1 MKENFKYQDAEKLDW
16 QDLRA
21 ANSEPAV
28 MPFSVYMPLNMPY
41 SEKFIQCAP
50 TCNAPRF
57 SRGHYA

>member
-41 SEKFIQCAP
+41 SEKFI
-50 TCNAPRF
+50 
-57 SRGHYA
+57 